1 MDGEHA
7 NNVMGNLITGTMIQG
22 RYKEQNYIGVHAIQ
36 SLCYATHLW
45 VDMHQLWRNKSLLKW
60 VEAAG

>member
-7 NNVMGNLITGTMIQG
+7 NNVMGNLITGTMVQG
-22 RYKEQNYIGVHAIQ
+22 RYKEQNYIGVHATQ